1 MPGRLLIVE
10 PETTRR
16 IALRARLAGTFPDPV
31 LAADADEARALT
43 RADAPDLAVL
53 GAGLAGAEIE
63 RLAATLR
70 TLPGEAPAIV
80 ALRPAAD
87 GAGRRAAL
95 AAGLDDALPD
105 LRDGALLLA
114 RLRSLLRDRGD
125 GLAPE
130 VRRSAE
136 AAMGCAEAAAGFA
149 PAPRI
154 AHVAAEGVCARAQA
168 DALSAA
174 LGVPVPLTPAAALL
188 TAQGPAPDAV
198 LIGLPPHADAELELL
213 PALRA
218 QHVLRRAAIVVHGGD
233 AGGRAVA
240 RALDLGAH
248 DGMPGPFEV
257 EELALRLRGR
267 LAAKRR
273 ADQMRAALE
282 AGLAAAVIDPLTGLH
297 NRRYAVPQLARI
309 AAAARREDRPF
320 AVMIADLDHFKQVN
334 DRHGHAAG
342 DAVLT
347 EVAQRLRAGLG
358 PDALAARI
366 GGEEFLLV
374 VPDMQRH
381 AAEAAARRLCA
392 AVAERPF
399 ALPNGQGAVRVTISI
414 GLAVGPDP
422 MAAGHAEPEALL
434 VQADRAL
441 YRAKARG
448 RNCVRLGRP
457 AA

>member
-1 MPGRLLIVE
+1 MSGRLLIVE

-31 LAADADEARALT
+31 LAADAAEART
-43 RADAPDLAVL
+43 RAQAETPDLVVL
-53 GAGLAGAEIE
+53 GAGLAGAEVE
-63 RLAATLR
+63 RLAGALR
-70 TLPGEAPAIV
+70 LLPGEAPAIL
-80 ALRPAAD
+80 ALRPAMD
-87 GAGRRAAL
+87 SSGRRAAL

-105 LRDGALLLA
+105 LPDSALLLA

-125 GLAPE
+125 GLGPE
-130 VRRSAE
+130 MRLSAE
-136 AAMGCAEAAAGFA
+136 AAMGCAEAPAGFES
-149 PAPRI
+149 APRI
-154 AHVAAEGVCARAQA
+154 AHVAAEGTRGRMQA

-174 LGVPVPLTPAAALL
+174 LGVPVPVTPAAALL
-188 TAQGPAPDAV
+188 TPKRPAPDAL
-198 LIGLPPHADAELELL
+198 LIGLPEHADAELELL

-218 QHVLRRAAIVVHGGD
+218 QSALRRAAIVVYGGD
-233 AGGRAVA
+233 AGGRIVA

-248 DGMPGPFEV
+248 DGMPGPFEA

-267 LAAKRR
+267 LAQKRR
-273 ADQMRAALE
+273 ADRMRAALE
-282 AGLAAAVIDPLTGLH
+282 AGLAAAVTDPLTGLH
-297 NRRYAVPQLARI
+297 NRRFAVPQLARI
-309 AAAARREDRPF
+309 AAAARREGTSF
-320 AVMIADLDHFKQVN
+320 AVMVADLDHFKQVN

-374 VPDMQRH
+374 LPDTPRH
-381 AAEAAARRLCA
+381 VAEAAARRLCA
-392 AVAERPF
+392 AVADRPF
-399 ALPNGQGAVRVTISI
+399 SLPDGQGMVRVTISI
-414 GLAVGPDP
+414 GLAVGHDP
-422 MAAGHAEPEALL
+422 MAAGHDEPEALL
-434 VQADRAL
+434 IQADRAL